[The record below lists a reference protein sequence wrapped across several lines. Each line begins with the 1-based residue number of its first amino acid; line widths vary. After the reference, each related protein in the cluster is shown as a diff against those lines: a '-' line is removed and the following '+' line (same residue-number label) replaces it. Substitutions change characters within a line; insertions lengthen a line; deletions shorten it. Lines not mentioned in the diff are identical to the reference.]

1 MPLRFGDEG
10 QYEQEAWGER
20 VNIAN
25 SEEMIQTYL
34 EEHGGAVQ
42 VDPWLESAWFQAF
55 VFKLTLYIVAHTHFD
70 KA

>member
-42 VDPWLESAWFQAF
+42 VDPWLESAWFQP
-55 VFKLTLYIVAHTHFD
+55 LNL
-70 KA
+70 